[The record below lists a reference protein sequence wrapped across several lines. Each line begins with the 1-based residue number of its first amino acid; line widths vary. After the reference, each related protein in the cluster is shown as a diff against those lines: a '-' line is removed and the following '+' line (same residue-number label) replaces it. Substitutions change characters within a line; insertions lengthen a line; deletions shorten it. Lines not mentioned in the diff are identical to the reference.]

1 MGNAM
6 PYHSIARSDTKEG
19 NITNRYATL
28 TVLKDAHGSIFTDT
42 LLRTGAPTV
51 FSILSLEYHT
61 TVIISRYYISKVTGT
76 PQRNL
81 GKRSK
86 RFFERSCQINS
97 YLHIEFE
104 RQVPAEVGTAY
115 RNPQQPITFSFF
127 IIILHFGEK
136 AAEMRSFFCLQKCLI
151 IVRICVILNTND
163 IAKERMI

>member
-6 PYHSIARSDTKEG
+6 SYHSIARSDTKAG
-19 NITNRYATL
+19 IITNRYATL

-42 LLRTGAPTV
+42 LLRTGAPV

-86 RFFERSCQINS
+86 RFFERSCQNNS

-115 RNPQQPITFSFF
+115 RNPQKPITFSFF

-151 IVRICVILNTND
+151 NVRICVILNTN
-163 IAKERMI
+163 ELSRRE